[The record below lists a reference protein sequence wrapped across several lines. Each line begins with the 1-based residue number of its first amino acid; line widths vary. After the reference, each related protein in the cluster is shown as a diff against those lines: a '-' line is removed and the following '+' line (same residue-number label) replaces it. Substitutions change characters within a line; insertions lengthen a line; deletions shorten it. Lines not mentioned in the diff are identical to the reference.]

1 PGRRHREQCS
11 TAAGSSSS
19 ATTSTNHRNAASLS
33 APSSVAKH
41 RTGPRS
47 PRPPPITIDGDF
59 LDLQLGE
66 RLGLGGS
73 LGNQLGHGLALLVGE
88 LHCRSAAALAD
99 CRVYCGVDM
108 GDP

>member
-1 PGRRHREQCS
+1 
-11 TAAGSSSS
+11 
-19 ATTSTNHRNAASLS
+19 
-33 APSSVAKH
+33 
-41 RTGPRS
+41 
-47 PRPPPITIDGDF
+47 
-59 LDLQLGE
+59 LQLGE

-108 GDP
+108 GDPAIDVGDDAGRDRGP